1 MAGEDINL
9 LSSEL
14 RTAFNLSLFAPKY
27 LEVRRQFKPSMIA
40 AAIILTARRNLN
52 LPEWPYGLKTVTSY
66 SLAEIDC
73 INFELTQKRTTSPQ
87 KAKMILNIP

>member
-1 MAGEDINL
+1 MHFLQIFETCGVAIAGEDVAL

-14 RTAFNLSLFAPKY
+14 RKVFNLTLFASKY

-40 AAIILTARRNLN
+40 AAIVLLARRNLN
-52 LPEWPYGLKTVTSY
+52 YAEWPAALKTVCSY

-73 INFELTQKRTTSPQ
+73 IKFELSEK
-87 KAKMILNIP
+87 